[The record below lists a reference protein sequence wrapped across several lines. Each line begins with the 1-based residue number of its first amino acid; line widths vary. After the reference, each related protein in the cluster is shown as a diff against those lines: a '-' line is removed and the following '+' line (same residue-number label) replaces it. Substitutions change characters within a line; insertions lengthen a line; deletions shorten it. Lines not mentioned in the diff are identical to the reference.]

1 MWFKKGLSIQIC
13 EEVDRDWEM
22 GHNEYGWLLYD
33 LRKVEQH
40 YTKGTI
46 YSTNFLAISIISR
59 NNAFCLKLL
68 SKITRA
74 TPVIISNES
83 KANSLNNQFA
93 FVLLDVSWTKTI
105 LYEGLYGRMSIT
117 QSKKGYSSSFNASN
131 DAIYKHIPQFSNTYW
146 CLFGSVLP
154 TI

>member
-1 MWFKKGLSIQIC
+1 M
-13 EEVDRDWEM
+13 
-22 GHNEYGWLLYD
+22 H
-33 LRKVEQH
+33 
-40 YTKGTI
+40 
-46 YSTNFLAISIISR
+46 
-59 NNAFCLKLL
+59 FCLELL

-146 CLFGSVLP
+146 CFFGSVFP
-154 TI
+154 TTFLALNQKNPKFSTMDVVFQISTFLLTTISVYHRKIRRLSMPQIDALGGSPLLDTFQ